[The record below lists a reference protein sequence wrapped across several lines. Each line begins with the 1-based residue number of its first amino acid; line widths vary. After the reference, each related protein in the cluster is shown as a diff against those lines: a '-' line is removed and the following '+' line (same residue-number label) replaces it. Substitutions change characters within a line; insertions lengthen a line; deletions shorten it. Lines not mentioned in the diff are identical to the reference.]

1 MKIIIVIKIYFIFLS
16 KLIKSFSSSLSRFA
30 FIFIVCRVVVECAPL
45 QIPILVYCEIL
56 RVKIINMR
64 HLC

>member
-16 KLIKSFSSSLSRFA
+16 KLIKSFSSSLSPLA
-30 FIFIVCRVVVECAPL
+30 FIFIVCRVIVECAPL